1 MRRNGVTIG
10 KYHTHEHWGLWLME
24 RTLSLPEVQTNTVD
38 VPGRDGLLDLSTA
51 LDGEVHYK
59 NRTLTLTLGTFRA
72 LSKQT
77 WSDLLSSFAGYVH
90 GQKLRIEMD
99 EATGFYLLG
108 RGTVSSF
115 EWDYLGKQQF
125 TVTFDCDPWR
135 YKTAITQVTAS
146 LTGADSELTLSC
158 DRRPVVPTIT
168 TTAETVLTWGA
179 DSYSVH
185 AGSHRIPGIRLTQ
198 GTHTLKARTTAGTGT
213 IAVSY
218 QEGSL

>member
-24 RTLSLPEVQTNTVD
+24 RTLSLPDVQTNTVD

-146 LTGADSELTLSC
+146 LTGADSQLTLSC

-179 DSYSVH
+179 DSYTVS
-185 AGSHRIPGIRLTQ
+185 AGTRQLPGIRLTQ
-198 GTHTLKARTTAGTGT
+198 GPHTLKARTTSGAGEIT
-213 IAVSY
+213 ITY